1 MGDKLPATPE
11 EPISHL
17 LLENEDVLG
26 LHQSLHVKVVLD
38 SRGMLVSQYCPLLLP
53 KFSSLVVEPI
63 LKLEGESC

>member
-38 SRGMLVSQYCPLLLP
+38 SRGMLVSQYCPLVLP
-53 KFSSLVVEPI
+53 KFSSLVVKPV